1 MIVQIYEIQT
11 PGEAR
16 AMIDLGVDHIG
27 SVLVSAEHWQDAAIK
42 KTVATVQAAG
52 RKSSL
57 IPLFCDPDRIAQVI
71 GFYRPDIIHFCD
83 ALPMDVDGPEMTAI
97 VERQKR
103 LRNQF
108 PEIAI
113 MRSIPIARP
122 AWREQVPSL
131 AMAARLELYSDWFLT
146 DTILFQDQGTGL
158 DDQPVNGFVGITGQP
173 CDWAIARS
181 LVQSSR
187 IPVILAGGIGPLN
200 VEEGILQVQ
209 PAGVDSCTLT
219 NAVDASGQTIRFKKN
234 QDKVAEMVSAAR
246 VASYKKALSASL

>member
-27 SVLVSAEHWQDAAIK
+27 SVLVSAEHWQDAVIRQ
-42 KTVATVQAAG
+42 TVATVQAAG

-57 IPLFCDPDRIAQVI
+57 IPLFCDPDRIARVI
-71 GFYRPDIIHFCD
+71 DFYRPDIIHFCD

-103 LRNQF
+103 LRDQF

-113 MRSIPIARP
+113 MRSIPIARS
-122 AWREQVPSL
+122 AWCEQVPSL
-131 AMAARLELYSDWFLT
+131 AMAERLELYSDWFLT
-146 DTILFQDQGTGL
+146 DTILLQDQGIGL
-158 DDQPVNGFVGITGQP
+158 GDQPVNGFVGITGQT

-200 VEEGILQVQ
+200 VAEGILQVQ

-219 NAVDASGQTIRFKKN
+219 NAVGASGQTIRFKKN
-234 QDKVAEMVSAAR
+234 PDKVAAMVSAAR
-246 VASYKKALSASL
+246 VAGSKKVLSASR